1 MINQNCECP
10 NIKCPNHGNCKDCR
24 KYHHKG
30 LHTYCTAG
38 KIEKFLRKIHAKIIN

>member
-1 MINQNCECP
+1 MINQNCKCP
-10 NIKCPNHGNCKDCR
+10 SIKCPNHGNCRDCR

-38 KIEKFLRKIHAKIIN
+38 KIEKFLRKIYAKIIN